1 VRIARPAEEVWA
13 LVGDPARVAE
23 WFPGIESC
31 RVEGLQRVVT
41 LSSGQEVTETIVTID
56 PLQRRFQ
63 YQMKSPLCRS
73 HLGTLDVI
81 GLGEHDCLVIYS
93 TDADPA
99 TMALAIGGASGAA
112 LEHLA
117 TMLEGGI

>member
-1 VRIARPAEEVWA
+1 M
-13 LVGDPARVAE
+13 VGDPGRVAE
-23 WFPGIESC
+23 WFPGIESS
-31 RVEGLQRVVT
+31 RIEGAQRVVT
-41 LSSGQEVTETIVTID
+41 LSSGQEVTETIVTVD

-81 GLGEHDCLVIYS
+81 ALGERDCLVVYS

-99 TMALAIGGASGAA
+99 AAALTIGGASGAA

-117 TMLEGGI
+117 TMFEGGA